1 MSTSY
6 KPEGYNSLSP
16 YLLVDNASGLIES
29 YIRVFDAEPLRRY
42 EGENGKIVHA
52 EVRIEDSVLMLS
64 DSTEKYP
71 AVKYFLH
78 LYVNDVHKAYKKAI
92 DNGCTPIAEPVTNG
106 GDDPDTRG
114 SFYDAAGNYW
124 SVSTQSKFLE
134 STKANK

>member
-1 MSTSY
+1 MNPSY

-16 YLLVDNASGLIES
+16 YLVVDNASELIES
-29 YIRVFDAEPLRRY
+29 YIRIFNAEPLRRY

-78 LYVNDVHKAYKKAI
+78 LYVSDVHKSYKQAI
-92 DNGCTPIAEPVTNG
+92 DNGCTPIEAPVNKG
-106 GDDPDTRG
+106 GGDPDTRG

-124 SVSTQSKFLE
+124 SVSTQNIYLE
-134 STKANK
+134 ANKNK